1 MKKYIKPEISF
12 QKLNL
17 TTNISAGCEYT
28 AQNAPNSCPVEIPG
42 QPGLTIFQENSG
54 VCMLYSPSIGD
65 TICYHVPT
73 ADANVFES

>member
-17 TTNISAGCEYT
+17 TTNISAGCEIT
-28 AQNAPNSCPVEIPG
+28 ATQDAGACPAELPG
-42 QPGLTIFQENSG
+42 QPGIMVFQETTG
-54 VCMLYSPSIGD
+54 CMVYAPGLGD

-73 ADANVFES
+73 ADSNVFES